1 MALVIGASQHA
12 AVGWMVGLRSLC
24 SVALLHNTSG
34 RRGLNV

>member
-24 SVALLHNTSG
+24 SVALLHNTTA
-34 RRGLNV
+34 RRGINV